1 MEIRRVDTAKNMETK
16 FSMCIAESYRNAPW
30 HFMQN

>member
-1 MEIRRVDTAKNMETK
+1 METK
-16 FSMCIAESYRNAPW
+16 FSMCIAESYRNAPS